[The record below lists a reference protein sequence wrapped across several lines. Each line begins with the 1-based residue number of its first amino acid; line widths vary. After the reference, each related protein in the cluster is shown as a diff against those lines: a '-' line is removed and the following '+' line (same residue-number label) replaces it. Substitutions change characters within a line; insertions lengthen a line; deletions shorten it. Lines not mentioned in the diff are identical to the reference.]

1 MARGMRRDLV
11 QRFQRA
17 ESEGHLVTAQS
28 SSDAR
33 RLRAGVA
40 RKELIS
46 PVPKV
51 FARTAYWNQLKPPQ
65 RALLIMRTL
74 TSLHPTWVFCDISAA
89 IVYKLWVSHPL
100 IGATHVATTRNG
112 RTHDTRGIV
121 RHVMADTS
129 FIEVDGIK
137 VTPLSRTVFDCLR
150 HANFRYGLA
159 IADSSLRTGILS
171 QDELLDGFERA
182 SGRFDDKQSAIG
194 IMRLADGRSE
204 SGGESVARAVM
215 IERGF
220 RLPEL
225 QHIITDPIT
234 GSDRRVDFFWEQE
247 GWPNVIGELDG
258 HEKYLNPSMTLGKGV
273 VDVLT
278 DERLRESRI
287 SFSNAR
293 IVRFSYA
300 QATNAVFF
308 TRLLSAFGV
317 PRDAEIPA
325 VAIDPHDP
333 EALLASTERLFLS
346 RWIEYNASRKALA
359 A

>member
-1 MARGMRRDLV
+1 MARGMRSDLA
-11 QRFQRA
+11 QRFQLA
-17 ESEGHLVTAQS
+17 ESEGRLVAAQS

-40 RKELIS
+40 RGELTS
-46 PVPKV
+46 PARGVY
-51 FARTAYWNQLKPPQ
+51 ARTEYWKTLKPPE
-65 RALLIMRTL
+65 RHMHLVRTL
-74 TSLHPTWVFCDISAA
+74 ATMHPSWVFCDISAA
-89 IVYKLWVSHPL
+89 IVHKLWVSYPI
-100 IGATHVATTRNG
+100 IGAVHVATTREA
-112 RTHDTRGIV
+112 RVHDARNIV

-137 VTPLSRTVFDCLR
+137 VAPLVRTVFDCLR
-150 HANFRYGLA
+150 HTNFRYGLA
-159 IADSSLRTGILS
+159 LADSSLRLGALS
-171 QDELLDGFERA
+171 QDELLSAFERA
-182 SGRFDDKQSAIG
+182 SGRFYDKQRAIDTMG
-194 IMRLADGRSE
+194 LADARSE

-225 QHIITDPIT
+225 QHTIIDPIT
-234 GSDRRVDFFWEQE
+234 ESERRVDFFWQQE

-258 HEKYLNPSMTLGKGV
+258 QEKYVNPAMSQGRSPIE
-273 VDVLT
+273 VLT

-287 SFSNAR
+287 SLSDAR

-300 QATNAVFF
+300 QATDAVFF

-317 PRDAEIPA
+317 PRDAKIPA
-325 VAIDPHDP
+325 VAVDKNDP
-333 EALLASTERLFLS
+333 EALMASPERLFLS
-346 RWIEYNASRKALA
+346 RWIEYNCSKQAQA